1 MEAKSSP
8 MWHGK
13 QQNLQVLKKE
23 LLRTTGLG
31 VYCQLPRHNSEK
43 KILIQASTAKA
54 LSPLQAEA
62 PALLAA
68 RIAEKIEAQGVTFL
82 TANLILARAASSPKI
97 TDT

>member
-31 VYCQLPRHNSEK
+31 VYCQSQTTQTQFRGEDAHS
-43 KILIQASTAKA
+43 ASTAKA

-62 PALLAA
+62 SALLAT
-68 RIAEKIEAQGVTFL
+68 RNPEQSKLKGL
-82 TANLILARAASSPKI
+82 PSLLII
-97 TDT
+97 